1 MCYKYNPSEINE
13 GDRISLIKT
22 FEIMKVFDKS
32 IDPSTAVSDV
42 INDTIEEGNQSEE
55 KDLDGFVFDVNSNE
69 NGQSG
74 YFYYLVKVLN
84 KGSVHSLANTQFK
97 GNNFNRKHKN

>member
-1 MCYKYNPSEINE
+1 M
-13 GDRISLIKT
+13 
-22 FEIMKVFDKS
+22 
-32 IDPSTAVSDV
+32 
-42 INDTIEEGNQSEE
+42 
-55 KDLDGFVFDVNSNE
+55 FDVNSNE

-97 GNNFNRKHKN
+97 GNKFNRIHKY